1 MKKKEGTF
9 LICIGI
15 VFIVVAAGLAGY
27 NIYESVYAARQ
38 SDSVSQ
44 QLKETVMNVEEQN
57 QENNMQYPGV
67 SDVVIPDYVLFP
79 EKEMPVIK
87 VDNYNYIGILEMPG
101 LELTLPVLAGEWSY
115 EKLKIAPCAYSGSI
129 YQNNMVIAA
138 HNYWSHFSQ
147 IKNLKVGD
155 AVIFTDCDDNVFEYT
170 VGWVDILQ
178 KYDTDKMKDA
188 EDWDLT
194 LFTCTYGGKERYTV
208 RCIKEN

>member
-1 MKKKEGTF
+1 MKRKEGTF

-44 QLKETVMNVEEQN
+44 QLIETVMNVEEQ
-57 QENNMQYPGV
+57 ESDTQYPGA
-67 SDVVIPDYVLFP
+67 SDVEIPDYILFP

-115 EKLKIAPCAYSGSI
+115 EKLKIAPCVYSGSI

-178 KYDTDKMKDA
+178 KYDTKEMKSAD
-188 EDWDLT
+188 DWDLT
-194 LFTCTYGGKERYTV
+194 MFTCTYGGKERYTV

>member
-1 MKKKEGTF
+1 MKRKEGTF

-44 QLKETVMNVEEQN
+44 QLIETVMNVEEQ
-57 QENNMQYPGV
+57 ESDTQYPGA
-67 SDVVIPDYVLFP
+67 SDVEIPDYILFP

-115 EKLKIAPCAYSGSI
+115 EKLKIAPCVYSGSI

-178 KYDTDKMKDA
+178 KYDTEEMKSAD
-188 EDWDLT
+188 DWDLT
-194 LFTCTYGGKERYTV
+194 MFTCTYGGKERYTV